1 MNQVTHYFSMIPIQ
15 VNPATSAFSWRSV
28 SVEMRPSP
36 CDLLFSS
43 TCAIISQEL
52 LPDVTLRLLPPSNV
66 DHGTNDR
73 MVKNASDFLQKGH
86 FSAHSSAIGKEPRGI
101 FRKCPTHLCGY
112 LQKSMKLIKFIWMIM
127 FVVWEYSCEKTVHQ
141 AVRWLILRRRR
152 LGLLNE
158 SEWQIVVVV
167 ALTGWAGITR

>member
-1 MNQVTHYFSMIPIQ
+1 MLQNAYFLAKIGADTAENEQHFAEILPKIGNYPTGAGSSMP
-15 VNPATSAFSWRSV
+15 SAFSWKSV

-52 LPDVTLRLLPPSNV
+52 LPDVTLRLLPPSNI

-112 LQKSMKLIKFIWMIM
+112 LQNSMKFIKFIWMIM
-127 FVVWEYSCEKTVHQ
+127 FVV
-141 AVRWLILRRRR
+141 
-152 LGLLNE
+152 
-158 SEWQIVVVV
+158 
-167 ALTGWAGITR
+167 